1 VAVGPSKSAGK
12 LKPDGSLGDN
22 NEGSLSSGKALS
34 VRGLHKGYST
44 ALGHLPVL
52 RGVDLDCDPGDT
64 VAVIGASGVG
74 KSTLLHVL
82 GALDQPDL
90 GHVWVAGQDPF
101 VLPEAE
107 RALLRNRSIGFV
119 FQFHHLLP
127 EFTAAENVALPLWI
141 AGRTEAAGLAEAA
154 ALLADLGLGERQGAR
169 PDELSGGE
177 RQRVAI
183 ARALVTRPVLLL
195 ADEPT
200 GNLDGETADVVY
212 NKLVELTRER
222 GTVLVVAT
230 HDLELAA
237 RTDRVYRLRQGCLEP
252 KP

>member
-1 VAVGPSKSAGK
+1 MNGGP
-12 LKPDGSLGDN
+12 
-22 NEGSLSSGKALS
+22 ALQ
-34 VRGLHKGYST
+34 VRNLHKGYRTPQGELS
-44 ALGHLPVL
+44 VL
-52 RGVDLDCDPGDT
+52 RGVDLECQPGET

-82 GALDQPDL
+82 GALDQPDE
-90 GHVWVAGQDPF
+90 GQIRVAGQDPF
-101 VLPEAE
+101 ALSEAD

-127 EFTAAENVALPLWI
+127 EFTAAENVALPLWV
-141 AGRTEAAGLAEAA
+141 AGSQEAPGLLVATE
-154 ALLADLGLGERQGAR
+154 LLGSLGLSERATAR

-200 GNLDGETADVVY
+200 GNLDGETAGIVY
-212 NKLVELTRER
+212 NKLMELTRER

-230 HDLELAA
+230 HDLELAE
-237 RTDRVYRLRQGCLEP
+237 RTDRVYRLRHGRLEP

>member
-1 VAVGPSKSAGK
+1 MSTG
-12 LKPDGSLGDN
+12 
-22 NEGSLSSGKALS
+22 EALR

-44 ALGHLPVL
+44 PQGRLSVL
-52 RGVDLDCDPGDT
+52 KGVDLDCEPGDT

-82 GALDQPDL
+82 GALDAPDE
-90 GHVWVAGQDPF
+90 GQVQVAGCDPF
-101 VLPEAE
+101 MLSEPE
-107 RALLRNRSIGFV
+107 RAQLRNRSIGFV

-127 EFTAAENVALPLWI
+127 EFTAAENAALPLWI
-141 AGRTEAAGLAEAA
+141 AGQSESEGLSEAESLLSDLGLAE
-154 ALLADLGLGERQGAR
+154 RTSAR

-212 NKLVELTRER
+212 SKLVDLTRDR

-230 HDLELAA
+230 HDLELAGRA
-237 RTDRVYRLRQGCLEP
+237 DRVYRLKQGLLAP
-252 KP
+252 SS

>member
-1 VAVGPSKSAGK
+1 
-12 LKPDGSLGDN
+12 
-22 NEGSLSSGKALS
+22 
-34 VRGLHKGYST
+34 
-44 ALGHLPVL
+44 
-52 RGVDLDCDPGDT
+52 
-64 VAVIGASGVG
+64 
-74 KSTLLHVL
+74 
-82 GALDQPDL
+82 
-90 GHVWVAGQDPF
+90 
-101 VLPEAE
+101 
-107 RALLRNRSIGFV
+107 V

-127 EFTAAENVALPLWI
+127 EFTAAENVAMPLWI
-141 AGRTEAAGLAEAA
+141 AGVTEGAGLAEATT
-154 ALLADLGLGERQGAR
+154 LLQALGLAKRASAR

-212 NKLVELTRER
+212 TMLVDLTRER

-230 HDLELAA
+230 HNLELAA
-237 RTDRVYRLRQGCLEP
+237 RADRVYRLRQGRLEP

>member
-1 VAVGPSKSAGK
+1 MPGSISAGK
-12 LKPDGSLGDN
+12 LNLDGGLGDN
-22 NEGSLSSGKALS
+22 RDGS
-34 VRGLHKGYST
+34 VRPEFALWVRDLHKGYDT
-44 ALGHLPVL
+44 PQGILPVL
-52 RGVDLDCDPGDT
+52 KGVDLECRPGDT

-82 GALDQPDL
+82 GALDEPDS
-90 GHVWVAGQDPF
+90 GEVRVAGRDPF
-101 VLPEAE
+101 ALPEAD
-107 RALLRNRSIGFV
+107 RAQLRNRSIGFV

-127 EFTAAENVALPLWI
+127 EFSAAENVALPLWI
-141 AGRTEAAGLAEAA
+141 AGCDQAAGLLEAT
-154 ALLADLGLGERQGAR
+154 ALLFALGLSERATAR

-212 NKLVELTRER
+212 NKLVDLTRER
-222 GTVLVVAT
+222 GTVLIVAT

-237 RTDRVYRLRQGCLEP
+237 RTHRVYRLKHGRLEP
-252 KP
+252 RP

>member
-1 VAVGPSKSAGK
+1 MSTG
-12 LKPDGSLGDN
+12 
-22 NEGSLSSGKALS
+22 EALR

-44 ALGHLPVL
+44 PQGHLSVL
-52 RGVDLDCDPGDT
+52 RGVDLDCEPGDT

-82 GALDQPDL
+82 GALDAPDE
-90 GHVWVAGQDPF
+90 GQVQVAGSDPF
-101 VLPEAE
+101 VLAEPE
-107 RALLRNRSIGFV
+107 RARLRNRSIGFV

-127 EFTAAENVALPLWI
+127 EFTAAENAALPLWI
-141 AGRTEAAGLAEAA
+141 AGQSESEGLREAES
-154 ALLADLGLGERQGAR
+154 LLSDLGLADRTAAR

-200 GNLDGETADVVY
+200 GNLDGETAEVVY
-212 NKLVELTRER
+212 SKLVDLTRDR

-230 HDLELAA
+230 HDLELAGRA
-237 RTDRVYRLRQGCLEP
+237 DRVYRLKQGLLAP
-252 KP
+252 SS